1 MRDYSLDPETQAA
14 AVKAL
19 IEAFDAYDD
28 EELRLSL
35 AEGETSLIEAIAQ
48 ATRQIDD
55 DQIMLMGLKERA
67 DELRARK
74 DRIEK
79 RVDARRAAIEQAM
92 LMVDL
97 PKIELSFATL
107 SLRKTPPHPIIT
119 DEAAIPAEFW
129 KRGDPQLDRKALKD
143 ALQGDAAVPGAY
155 LSSGGVALQIRKT

>member
-1 MRDYSLDPETQAA
+1 MKDYSLDTETQAL

-19 IEAFDAYDD
+19 IEAFNAQGD

-35 AEGETSLIEAIAQ
+35 AEGETSLIEALAA

-55 DQIMLMGLKERA
+55 DEITLVGLKDRVT
-67 DELRARK
+67 ELRARK
-74 DRIEK
+74 ERIEK
-79 RVDARRAAIEQAM
+79 RVEARRAAIEQAM

-97 PKIELSFATL
+97 LKVELSFATL
-107 SLRKTPPHPIIT
+107 SLRKTPQHAIIT

-143 ALQGDAAVPGAY
+143 ALQAREVPGAY
-155 LSSGGVALQIRKT
+155 LSTHGVALQIRKD